1 MHMSNVRWAAS
12 SCVVYRE
19 CVFVCVCER
28 ERGKELSCRS
38 SVTNTGFN
46 AVLGLLML
54 LTSS

>member
-19 CVFVCVCER
+19 CVFVCVCVR
-28 ERGKELSCRS
+28 ERGKQLSCRS

>member
-28 ERGKELSCRS
+28 EVNSFR
-38 SVTNTGFN
+38 VDQ
-46 AVLGLLML
+46 VLLIQV
-54 LTSS
+54 LTQCWDY

>member
-1 MHMSNVRWAAS
+1 MHMLNVTWAAS

-19 CVFVCVCER
+19 CVFVYVCER
-28 ERGKELSCRS
+28 GKQLSCRS